1 MNTWAEF
8 FAVVD
13 ALPEEDERVRYMA
26 LLQRNFAAAG
36 YPTTWPK
43 FDEAAPEQ
51 QERLT
56 TEWLA
61 WALRDVSWIAL
72 RTFGEGRIRC

>member
-8 FAVVD
+8 FATVD
-13 ALPEEDERVRYMA
+13 ALPEDERADYVA
-26 LLQRNFAAAG
+26 LLHRNFAAAG

-56 TEWLA
+56 TEWTR

-72 RTFGEGRIRC
+72 EPAGGIRC